1 MSNSK
6 TIRFLRN
13 PVNRALR
20 KAIITMEKY
29 GYTLRK
35 YQTEGVK
42 WMIKQELK
50 QEYPGGILA
59 DDPGLGK
66 TIQTAALMI
75 GIPKK
80 TLIIVPTA
88 VLTQWNDIME
98 KIFGGDAIYFHYG
111 AEKKKTS
118 QEIIELDFNICIT
131 SHGSAVSRKKKCFE
145 TILHIPDFWDRVI
158 IDEGHVIRNKKTKMY
173 RTVINYTP
181 IANAKWI
188 LSGTPIQNRK
198 SDIVNILSFIGIP
211 VPKIKRDIELYIS
224 KYLLRRTKKVLMD
237 GTFDEVDFNTHIIP
251 FKTREEQHIYSQIE
265 TVSLEELADLKY
277 SGVSPLN
284 YEMMLLE
291 IMIRLRQASSHPQ
304 IAIDSMIRKYD
315 EVNFP
320 EFKTLSTK
328 IEAIIHDLQDATGL
342 SLVFC
347 HFIDEMTIIQEQLK
361 LIGIRSELYNG
372 SMSRVYRDSI
382 INGFKQGTTTSRVLI
397 VQITAGGVGLN
408 LQEFSN
414 VVIVSPDW
422 NPTNEIQAISRAHR
436 YGQTKKVTIHKY
448 IIKYNS
454 EFITP
459 TDEIDIDSTT
469 IDERILKL
477 QIMKRKLMVEL
488 LGDNTLEFS
497 EKFKLSNC
505 LEKDYESIVSEYFL

>member
-1 MSNSK
+1 
-6 TIRFLRN
+6 
-13 PVNRALR
+13 
-20 KAIITMEKY
+20 
-29 GYTLRK
+29 
-35 YQTEGVK
+35 
-42 WMIKQELK
+42 
-50 QEYPGGILA
+50 
-59 DDPGLGK
+59 
-66 TIQTAALMI
+66 
-75 GIPKK
+75 
-80 TLIIVPTA
+80 
-88 VLTQWNDIME
+88 
-98 KIFGGDAIYFHYG
+98 
-111 AEKKKTS
+111 
-118 QEIIELDFNICIT
+118 
-131 SHGSAVSRKKKCFE
+131 
-145 TILHIPDFWDRVI
+145 
-158 IDEGHVIRNKKTKMY
+158 MY

-342 SLVFC
+342 
-347 HFIDEMTIIQEQLK
+347 
-361 LIGIRSELYNG
+361 
-372 SMSRVYRDSI
+372 
-382 INGFKQGTTTSRVLI
+382 
-397 VQITAGGVGLN
+397 
-408 LQEFSN
+408 
-414 VVIVSPDW
+414 
-422 NPTNEIQAISRAHR
+422 
-436 YGQTKKVTIHKY
+436 
-448 IIKYNS
+448 
-454 EFITP
+454 
-459 TDEIDIDSTT
+459 
-469 IDERILKL
+469 
-477 QIMKRKLMVEL
+477 
-488 LGDNTLEFS
+488 
-497 EKFKLSNC
+497 
-505 LEKDYESIVSEYFL
+505 